1 MEVTK
6 HKEGI
11 LILIM
16 QVEFSLQAVLN
27 SQLAQGQVNKV
38 GSWSPHCDEVLHMT
52 LCSCCSY
59 VRLREDLPFLQTFS
73 KNLTYYLL
81 VNVWLILQF
90 EASSTVPGHQ
100 IMIFCSYFQI
110 LSIWRPLCGSSSGS
124 SYPSLNLL
132 TRLRTCL
139 QDKVHLHI

>member
-38 GSWSPHCDEVLHMT
+38 GS
-52 LCSCCSY
+52 
-59 VRLREDLPFLQTFS
+59 
-73 KNLTYYLL
+73 
-81 VNVWLILQF
+81 
-90 EASSTVPGHQ
+90 
-100 IMIFCSYFQI
+100 
-110 LSIWRPLCGSSSGS
+110 
-124 SYPSLNLL
+124 
-132 TRLRTCL
+132 
-139 QDKVHLHI
+139 